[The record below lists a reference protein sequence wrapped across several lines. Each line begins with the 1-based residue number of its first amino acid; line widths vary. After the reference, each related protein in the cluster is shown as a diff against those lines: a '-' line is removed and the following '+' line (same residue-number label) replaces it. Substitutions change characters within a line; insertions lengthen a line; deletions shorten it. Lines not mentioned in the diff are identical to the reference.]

1 MQNSSFLLTSAFS
14 VAHASEE
21 NSDSRTT
28 TATFIIFDTKFL
40 VFNTQFPFQY
50 TIPRFY
56 SHMSFP
62 LIGIATGVRAKP
74 GGSCSAV
81 TWSPQNSSFFNGRIL
96 IFYCRIIEESSF
108 CVEESSFSI
117 WKRTSTALSG
127 LTTGRPKIVIF
138 EGKNLHFVDW
148 RIFIYALKNTH
159 RRWIGHPTCQPLA
172 RQSGIASC
180 RHKQSVRNHIV
191 EGIRHAWC
199 KIPRFWYTIPR
210 F

>member
-1 MQNSSFLLTSAFS
+1 MRRTRIVARQLQHSSFLIQNSSFLI
-14 VAHASEE
+14 H
-21 NSDSRTT
+21 NS
-28 TATFIIFDTKFL
+28 L
-40 VFNTQFPFQY
+40 FNTQFLVF
-50 TIPRFY
+50 THTCR
-56 SHMSFP
+56 SHWLASP
-62 LIGIATGVRAKP
+62 PECAPSPAAAARPSP
-74 GGSCSAV
+74 GHPKTHHFSM
-81 TWSPQNSSFFNGRIL
+81 
-96 IFYCRIIEESSF
+96 
-108 CVEESSFSI
+108 EESSFSI
-117 WKRTSTALSG
+117 VESLKNLHFVLKNLHFPFEKRTSTALSG